1 MHPIEVNKST
11 DTRRAD
17 LPFPILVAHQPEF
30 LPWLGNISKATIGD
44 VYFILDTVQY
54 CKELF
59 QNRNK
64 IRIKGGDG
72 WHWLIIPIKGGR
84 KKLMNWQE
92 VIIDNSQSWKRKHLN
107 SIKMSYSRS
116 PYFNQIYNE
125 IKSIYDGFTGNKLID
140 FLIEFI
146 KYAHLKF
153 KVNIPIYKTSDL
165 IRLGYDISGSKS
177 DLILNMCKVVNAKTF
192 IFGAQGRDYIE
203 KDKFNQ
209 VEYRFQN
216 FNHPTYKQIHGD
228 FMSHMSFID
237 LLFNYGDNSVNILN
251 KSQYDKQ

>member
-30 LPWLGNISKATIGD
+30 LPWLGNISKATMGD
-44 VYFILDTVQY
+44 IYFILDTVQY

-72 WHWLIIPIKGGR
+72 WHWLIIPVKGGR

-92 VIIDNSQSWKRKHLN
+92 VIIDNSQPWKRKHLN

-116 PYFNQIYNE
+116 PHFNQIYNE
-125 IKSIYDGFTGNKLID
+125 IKSIYNNFTGDKLID

-146 KYAHLKF
+146 KYAHVKF

-165 IRLGYDISGSKS
+165 IKLGYNINGSKS

-192 IFGAQGRDYIE
+192 IFGTQGRDYIE

-216 FNHPTYKQIHGD
+216 FNHPTYKQIHGG

-237 LLFNYGDNSVNILN
+237 ILFNHGDNSVNILN

>member
-11 DTRRAD
+11 DIRRAN

-125 IKSIYDGFTGNKLID
+125 IKSIYDNFTGDKLID

-146 KYAHLKF
+146 KYAHVKF
-153 KVNIPIYKTSDL
+153 KVDIPIYKTSDL
-165 IRLGYDISGSKS
+165 IKLGYNISGSKS

-251 KSQYDKQ
+251 KSQYDK

>member
-30 LPWLGNISKATIGD
+30 LPWLGNISKATMGD
-44 VYFILDTVQY
+44 IYFILDTVQY

-64 IRIKGGDG
+64 IRIKGEDG

-92 VIIDNSQSWKRKHLN
+92 VIIDNSQPWKRKHLN

-125 IKSIYDGFTGNKLID
+125 IKTIYDNFTGNKLID
-140 FLIEFI
+140 FLTEFI
-146 KYAHLKF
+146 KYAHVKF
-153 KVNIPIYKTSDL
+153 KVNIPVYKTSDL
-165 IRLGYDISGSKS
+165 IKLGYNINGNKS
-177 DLILNMCKVVNAKTF
+177 DLILNMCKAVNAKTF

-203 KDKFNQ
+203 KNKFNQ

-216 FNHPTYKQIHGD
+216 YNHPTYKQIHGD
-228 FMSHMSFID
+228 FVSHMSFID
-237 LLFNYGDNSVNILN
+237 ILFNHGDNSVNILN